1 MNNHPYFLTVINAVA
16 NALLSVSVV
25 HLIIR
30 VFKDPKSRIHKFPI
44 AGKLCKAACAV
55 TLCGTVSN
63 ILTMSTPSWTEVLL
77 NAGVSLNFLWLS
89 FYDRATHPTISK
101 VPRALSKHGSP
112 KRISLTK
119 PAKKGTAASR
129 NRRSGSSSR

>member
-1 MNNHPYFLTVINAVA
+1 MSNHPYFLTVINAVA

-30 VFKDPKSRIHKFPI
+30 VFKDPKSRIHKFPV

-89 FYDRATHPTISK
+89 FYDRATHSPTSK
-101 VPRALSKHGSP
+101 VSRALPKYGSSK
-112 KRISLTK
+112 RLSLAK
-119 PAKKGTAASR
+119 SAKKGTPSSRNGRSRPASR
-129 NRRSGSSSR
+129 